1 MIKVHQ
7 ITKEFNGI
15 RAVENVSLEIN
26 NNSVTSFIGP
36 NGSGKSTLIK
46 LILGLIAPTSGNV
59 EHPSTAS
66 SGYKIGYMPE
76 ISGLPTGYTGLD
88 ILKKHKYLLGYSN
101 DQHIQSLIEIFD
113 MNSFLKKKFKGF
125 SKGMQKKIG
134 FLLAFAGSPDLV
146 ILDEPFEGIDTI
158 DRDRLNLFI
167 KEYTTNGRSAILSSH
182 ILYDMDEITDQALF
196 LKNGKVMINYNPKL
210 IGSNSKTPINIE
222 QNPSDHGVPN
232 NVILPNP
239 TITDIYRALY
249 K

>member
-1 MIKVHQ
+1 MIKVHE
-7 ITKEFNGI
+7 ITKAFNDI
-15 RAVENVSLEIN
+15 IAVDNVSIEIS

-46 LILGLIAPTSGNV
+46 LILGLINPTSGKI
-59 EHPSTAS
+59 ELQS
-66 SGYKIGYMPE
+66 SDFKIGYMPE
-76 ISGLPTGYTGLD
+76 VSGLPTGYTGQD
-88 ILKKHKYLLGYSN
+88 ILQKHKHLLGYSN
-101 DQHIQSLIEIFD
+101 DKHVQQLIELFD
-113 MNSFLKKKFKGF
+113 MKSFLNKKFKGF

-134 FLLAFAGSPDLV
+134 FLLAFAGSPELV

-158 DRDRLNLFI
+158 DRDRLNEFI
-167 KEYTTNGRSAILSSH
+167 IDYISTGKSVVLSSH
-182 ILYDMDEITDQALF
+182 ILYDMDGITDQALF

-222 QNPSDHGVPN
+222 LNPSDHSVPEK
-232 NVILPNP
+232 VIISNP